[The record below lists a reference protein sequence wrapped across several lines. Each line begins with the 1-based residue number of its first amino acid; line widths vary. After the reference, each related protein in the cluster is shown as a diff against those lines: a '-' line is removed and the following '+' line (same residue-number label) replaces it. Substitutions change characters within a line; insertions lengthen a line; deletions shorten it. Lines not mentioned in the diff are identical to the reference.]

1 MQKLNFGG
9 IDMVIDE
16 EDFPSSFRVL
26 DGADRQQTGFVEGQA
41 ELLYQTSESNCDQS
55 YLDDEYTSQ
64 YNNNHPNL
72 TDSPTQLNQK
82 MFQTPHTAPAKKH
95 STSKKKRAQS
105 PSKSAQKTGIR
116 YEHLDLSPDISHKI
130 DYTLENSHNKQ
141 QQLSAF
147 KIKASTHLTIQKN
160 PLPKNLFTESELTS
174 AKIQKIRLMEKK
186 ISSDDFFP
194 MDQRARLKFEHE
206 SFGNLKEAMGRCRKA
221 LDTVMVNDR
230 VDLDETRLI
239 TTELVGT
246 RNACNAFIQLF
257 YQEEQMGMSESD
269 RNFVFTRARDVVDAI
284 GEDQGTLDLSNLAKI
299 KKVVYNSLSGLRAMD
314 SRLSAVTPIED
325 IFSEND
331 YKDMEITTKYEII
344 EFLELISQK
353 CDTCKV
359 IDDRPS
365 QVSLDLKTLNSL
377 IYTYDE
383 TNAQVLRKLNLII
396 SIIDFELFSKLDTNS
411 GQFSD
416 RYQDEQTDYIQKVT
430 ENETLFSFGNYV
442 RGFLELQVKSMNN
455 LMYQRLVDF
464 TDGVWEGSIGLFTR
478 GEFDKFIPTLDAIC
492 LGYADKNAFDVFKLL
507 VDKIHKKRVDDAI
520 VKARPIKVET
530 VGRTER
536 LGVRPGMGGEDHTPG
551 AFGMR
556 TSMDYSPSDRGLPT
570 EENLFDFLEVKQRS
584 PDQDLILKKE
594 EDLQSRKRA
603 LGDWIKK
610 FTEVCGK
617 YMAAVERTRDEQEKL
632 NDDEKDAREGSISKI
647 TVTSQK
653 VLHDLQLSLK
663 SNEHRFEDFIRDPD
677 SLEILTKHPLAG
689 REICKAINAAE
700 KLFTKNDLVR
710 ILTKAQNL
718 INDKDFISKVMQ
730 PSIFDDMPDK
740 LPHLIE
746 DVPYLALP
754 QFDFAQSFE
763 ITQFEIKPIIVD
775 LLYIASYPI
784 QRINGKQ
791 SRNNKRIEEL
801 IDEFGIKD
809 MKPATTSLAS
819 TIQVVDD

>member
-299 KKVVYNSLSGLRAMD
+299 KKVV
-314 SRLSAVTPIED
+314 
-325 IFSEND
+325 
-331 YKDMEITTKYEII
+331 
-344 EFLELISQK
+344 
-353 CDTCKV
+353 
-359 IDDRPS
+359 
-365 QVSLDLKTLNSL
+365 
-377 IYTYDE
+377 
-383 TNAQVLRKLNLII
+383 
-396 SIIDFELFSKLDTNS
+396 
-411 GQFSD
+411 
-416 RYQDEQTDYIQKVT
+416 
-430 ENETLFSFGNYV
+430 
-442 RGFLELQVKSMNN
+442 
-455 LMYQRLVDF
+455 
-464 TDGVWEGSIGLFTR
+464 
-478 GEFDKFIPTLDAIC
+478 
-492 LGYADKNAFDVFKLL
+492 
-507 VDKIHKKRVDDAI
+507 
-520 VKARPIKVET
+520 
-530 VGRTER
+530 
-536 LGVRPGMGGEDHTPG
+536 
-551 AFGMR
+551 
-556 TSMDYSPSDRGLPT
+556 
-570 EENLFDFLEVKQRS
+570 
-584 PDQDLILKKE
+584 
-594 EDLQSRKRA
+594 
-603 LGDWIKK
+603 
-610 FTEVCGK
+610 
-617 YMAAVERTRDEQEKL
+617 
-632 NDDEKDAREGSISKI
+632 
-647 TVTSQK
+647 
-653 VLHDLQLSLK
+653 
-663 SNEHRFEDFIRDPD
+663 
-677 SLEILTKHPLAG
+677 
-689 REICKAINAAE
+689 
-700 KLFTKNDLVR
+700 
-710 ILTKAQNL
+710 
-718 INDKDFISKVMQ
+718 
-730 PSIFDDMPDK
+730 
-740 LPHLIE
+740 
-746 DVPYLALP
+746 
-754 QFDFAQSFE
+754 
-763 ITQFEIKPIIVD
+763 
-775 LLYIASYPI
+775 
-784 QRINGKQ
+784 
-791 SRNNKRIEEL
+791 
-801 IDEFGIKD
+801 
-809 MKPATTSLAS
+809 
-819 TIQVVDD
+819 